1 MKPGSYPYPPD
12 EFDAAAR
19 AGGPRGVH
27 RASRSR
33 WSRWWPFVV
42 VLVVFPAL
50 AYAAVTIL
58 SDWDGLSSLGGD
70 DGGTSQEPSADED
83 SADEPPADGAD
94 TGETPVETPTETET
108 TPAPPPPPAL
118 NQARS
123 VDVYNATNRSGLAG
137 NASDRLEA
145 AGFTDVSALNWD
157 GDDPAA
163 STVYYATADDITTAQ
178 LVAQTLGIAQVV
190 ESATEAP
197 EGIAV
202 VLAADYQAT

>member
-19 AGGPRGVH
+19 SGGPRGVH
-27 RASRSR
+27 RAPRSR

-50 AYAAVTIL
+50 AYAAVTVL
-58 SDWDGLSSLGGD
+58 SDWDGFSSIGGD
-70 DGGTSQEPSADED
+70 DAGTQEEQPVDETPEDEPEATDTPSA
-83 SADEPPADGAD
+83 
-94 TGETPVETPTETET
+94 TPTEET
-108 TPAPPPPPAL
+108 TPEPPPPPAL
-118 NQARS
+118 NQARP

-163 STVYYATADDITTAQ
+163 SIVYYATADDITTAQ
-178 LVAQTLGIAQVV
+178 LVAQTLGITQVV

-197 EGIAV
+197 EGVVV

>member
-27 RASRSR
+27 RAPRSR

-42 VLVVFPAL
+42 VLIVFPAL
-50 AYAAVTIL
+50 AYAAVTVL
-58 SDWDGLSSLGGD
+58 SDWDGLGSLGSD
-70 DGGTSQEPSADED
+70 DTASEAPADETPADEEPATEETPSA
-83 SADEPPADGAD
+83 
-94 TGETPVETPTETET
+94 TPTETET
-108 TPAPPPPPAL
+108 ATPEPPPPPPL
-118 NQARS
+118 NQARP

-137 NASDRLEA
+137 NAADRLEA

-163 STVYYATADDITTAQ
+163 SVVYYPTADDITTAQ
-178 LVAQTLGIAQVV
+178 TVAQTLGIAQVV

-197 EGIAV
+197 EGIVV
-202 VLAADYQAT
+202 VLATDYQAT

>member
-27 RASRSR
+27 RAPRSR

-42 VLVVFPAL
+42 VLIVFPAL
-50 AYAAVTIL
+50 AYAAVTVL
-58 SDWDGLSSLGGD
+58 SDWDGLGSLGGD
-70 DGGTSQEPSADED
+70 DTASEAPADEAPADEEPATEETPSA
-83 SADEPPADGAD
+83 
-94 TGETPVETPTETET
+94 TPTETATET
-108 TPAPPPPPAL
+108 PEPPPPPPL
-118 NQARS
+118 NQARP

-163 STVYYATADDITTAQ
+163 SIVYYATADDVTTAQ
-178 LVAQTLGIAQVV
+178 TVAQTLGIAQVV

-197 EGIAV
+197 EGVVV

>member
-19 AGGPRGVH
+19 AGGPRGAH
-27 RASRSR
+27 RAPRSR

-50 AYAAVTIL
+50 AYTAVTVL
-58 SDWDGLSSLGGD
+58 SDRGGLSLGGD
-70 DGGTSQEPSADED
+70 GGTTQEEQPAETPTDD
-83 SADEPPADGAD
+83 AAVGQTPPA
-94 TGETPVETPTETET
+94 TPTETASPE
-108 TPAPPPPPAL
+108 PPPPPAL
-118 NQARS
+118 DQARP
-123 VDVYNATNRSGLAG
+123 VDVYNATDRSGLAG

-163 STVYYATADDITTAQ
+163 SVVYYATADDITTAQ
-178 LVAQTLGIAQVV
+178 LVAQTLGIAQLV

-197 EGIAV
+197 EGIVV
-202 VLAADYQAT
+202 VLATDYQAT

>member
-27 RASRSR
+27 RAPRSR

-42 VLVVFPAL
+42 VLIVFPAL
-50 AYAAVTIL
+50 AYAAVTVL
-58 SDWDGLSSLGGD
+58 SDWDGLGSLGGD
-70 DGGTSQEPSADED
+70 DTTTEEPADEAPADEEPATEETPSA
-83 SADEPPADGAD
+83 
-94 TGETPVETPTETET
+94 TPTESAAET
-108 TPAPPPPPAL
+108 PEPPPAPPL
-118 NQARS
+118 NQARP

-163 STVYYATADDITTAQ
+163 SIVYYATADDVTTAQ
-178 LVAQTLGIAQVV
+178 TVAQTLGIAQVV

-197 EGIAV
+197 EGIVV
-202 VLAADYQAT
+202 VLAEDYQAT

>member
-27 RASRSR
+27 RAPRSH

-50 AYAAVTIL
+50 AYGAVTIL
-58 SDWDGLSSLGGD
+58 SDWDGLGSSGD
-70 DGGTSQEPSADED
+70 DGATQQEPTDD
-83 SADEPPADGAD
+83 TLADEP
-94 TGETPVETPTETET
+94 TGEETGEETAPVEPTETATET
-108 TPAPPPPPAL
+108 PEPPPPPAL
-118 NQARS
+118 NQARP
-123 VDVYNATNRSGLAG
+123 VDVYNATSRSGLAG
-137 NASDRLEA
+137 NASERLQA
-145 AGFTDVSALNWD
+145 AGFADVSALNWE
-157 GDDPAA
+157 GDSPAA
-163 STVYYATADDITTAQ
+163 SVVYYATADDVTTAQ
-178 LVAQTLGIAQVV
+178 TVATTLGIAQVV

-197 EGIAV
+197 EGIVV